1 MIRVS
6 LRRICSILLATFI
19 IAPDI
24 GAIYRVNNE
33 VTIMYALMATIL
45 FLLGLK
51 IGKINIKFNKVLM
64 LMFVYIVGSS
74 ISTYVFSD
82 QNQGFL
88 GVLCSV
94 AYLFIAFVLS
104 SLCDRVLFI
113 KYVQKLMILLAYVS
127 LASKAIG
134 VDFLGIIKKGS
145 IFTSIDPITGGI
157 SAIFEF
163 RHYYGVFLM
172 VTLISLI
179 LMPLGKRL
187 INNIN
192 ISVILINIIL
202 TYTRNIWIA
211 TGIVLALLLFK
222 YYRFKITETGVL
234 LSLLALVLCVMC
246 FIMFR
251 NQIDSMLAAIS
262 ERIDEITNARNT
274 YGGIGG
280 VRGYTFTY
288 GTKFIL
294 ENWREYLLLGGGQ
307 GFAIMWLAANPY
319 GQWKEWTSAIDVQY
333 VSTFMNSGLVGI
345 ICLLW
350 IILIAIKMYIK
361 QNDGKR
367 TLFSLSIIGI
377 SIAIIFFDIIGIPNS
392 VFALWNVCLC
402 FLDKDYIV
410 RENG

>member
-6 LRRICSILLATFI
+6 LRRICSIVLATFI

-33 VTIMYALMATIL
+33 VTIMYAILATIF

-51 IGKINIKFNKVLM
+51 NKKINIKFNKVLM
-64 LMFVYIVGSS
+64 LMCIYIVGSS
-74 ISTYVFSD
+74 ISTYMFID

-88 GVLCSV
+88 GILCSI
-94 AYLFIAFVLS
+94 AYIYIAYIFS
-104 SLCDRVLFI
+104 SLCDRVLFV
-113 KYVQKLMILLAYVS
+113 KYVQKIMILFAYIS
-127 LASKAIG
+127 LISRVIDI
-134 VDFLGIIKKGS
+134 DFFGILKKGS
-145 IFTSIDPITGGI
+145 IYTSVDPVTGGI

-179 LMPLGKRL
+179 LMPLSKKI

-192 ISVILINIIL
+192 IFVIVVNIIL

-211 TGIVLALLLFK
+211 TSIVLMLLFFK
-222 YYRFKITETGVL
+222 YYRFKITETGVML
-234 LSLLALVLCVMC
+234 VALSLALCVIC
-246 FIMFR
+246 FFIFR
-251 NQIDSMLAAIS
+251 NQIDGIFASIS
-262 ERIDEITNARNT
+262 KRIDEITNAKNT

-288 GTKFIL
+288 GSRFIL
-294 ENWREYLLLGGGQ
+294 DNWREYLLFGGGQ
-307 GFAIMWLAANPY
+307 GFAILWLVANPY

-333 VSTFMNSGLVGI
+333 VSTFMNSGLIGI
-345 ICLLW
+345 ISLIW

-361 QNDGKR
+361 QSDGKK
-367 TLFSLSIIGI
+367 TIFSLSIIGI

-402 FLDKDYIV
+402 FLDKDCVV
-410 RENG
+410 RES

>member
-24 GAIYRVNNE
+24 GAIYRLNNE

-51 IGKINIKFNKVLM
+51 LRKINIKFNKVLM
-64 LMFVYIVGSS
+64 LMVVYIVGSS
-74 ISTYVFSD
+74 ISTYMFID
-82 QNQGFL
+82 KNQGFL
-88 GVLCSV
+88 GILCSI
-94 AYLFIAFVLS
+94 AYLYIAFVLS
-104 SLCDRVLFI
+104 SLCDRTLFI
-113 KYVQKLMILLAYVS
+113 KYVQKLMILLAYISLVS
-127 LASKAIG
+127 KVIG
-134 VDFLGIIKKGS
+134 MDFFGIIKKGS

-179 LMPLGKRL
+179 LMPLRKKL
-187 INNIN
+187 TNTIN
-192 ISVILINIIL
+192 ISVIVINIIL

-211 TGIVLALLLFK
+211 TGIVLILLFFK

-234 LSLLALVLCVMC
+234 LGTLSLALCVVC
-246 FIMFR
+246 FIIFR
-251 NQIDSMLAAIS
+251 NQIDSILGAIS
-262 ERIDEITNARNT
+262 ARIDEITNAKNT

-345 ICLLW
+345 VCLFW

-361 QNDGKR
+361 QSDAKR
-367 TLFSLSIIGI
+367 TIFSLSIIGI
-377 SIAIIFFDIIGIPNS
+377 SISIIFFDIIGIPNS

-402 FLDKDYIV
+402 FLDKDYV
-410 RENG
+410 VKEK

>member
-24 GAIYRVNNE
+24 GAIYRLNNE

-51 IGKINIKFNKVLM
+51 LRKINIKFNKVLM
-64 LMFVYIVGSS
+64 LMVVYIVGSS
-74 ISTYVFSD
+74 ISTYMFID
-82 QNQGFL
+82 KNQGFL
-88 GVLCSV
+88 GILCSI
-94 AYLFIAFVLS
+94 AYLYIAFVLS
-104 SLCDRVLFI
+104 SLCDRTLFI
-113 KYVQKLMILLAYVS
+113 KYVQKLMILLAYISLVS
-127 LASKAIG
+127 KVIG
-134 VDFLGIIKKGS
+134 MDFFGIIKKGS

-179 LMPLGKRL
+179 LMPLRKKL
-187 INNIN
+187 TNTIN
-192 ISVILINIIL
+192 ISVIVINIIL

-211 TGIVLALLLFK
+211 TGIVLILLFFK

-234 LSLLALVLCVMC
+234 LGTLSLALCVVC
-246 FIMFR
+246 FIIFR
-251 NQIDSMLAAIS
+251 NQIDSILGAIS
-262 ERIDEITNARNT
+262 ARIDEITNAKNT

-294 ENWREYLLLGGGQ
+294 ENLREYLLLGGGQ

-345 ICLLW
+345 VCLFW

-361 QNDGKR
+361 QSDAKR
-367 TLFSLSIIGI
+367 TIFSLSIIGI
-377 SIAIIFFDIIGIPNS
+377 SISIIFFDIIGIPNS

-402 FLDKDYIV
+402 FLDKDYV
-410 RENG
+410 VKEK